1 MDKQYVALIDHT
13 DRNLSWKKGQL
24 VLLDPDVA
32 LPYIGVILTPLY
44 SAIKAGLYRPE
55 PPKQTL
61 VGKII
66 ADFSD
71 DIVKP
76 EDRKKKLLQNK
87 LQAQIIA
94 KKAELTNKKS

>member
-1 MDKQYVALIDHT
+1 MDKQYVALIDHQ
-13 DRNLSWKKGQL
+13 DKNISWKKGQL
-24 VLLDPDVA
+24 VLLDPEVA

-55 PPKQTL
+55 PPKTDL
-61 VGKII
+61 VSKII

-71 DIVKP
+71 DLVKP

-87 LQAQIIA
+87 LQAQIMA
-94 KKAELTNKKS
+94 KKAELAKQKS